1 MLWKWR
7 RRVLYHLKNGNFN
20 HTFLWSTLHRIVFIA
35 RSFTFQIRLDHLGE
49 GNDNPLQYS
58 CMENPRDGG
67 GWWAAIYG
75 VAQSQTW
82 LKWLSSSSSS
92 SKTGSSKFLEYSARE
107 YRGIWKCVAKADN
120 ATRNNQL
127 PTKVCLV
134 KAMVFPVVMYG
145 CESWTIKKAEHW
157 RIDAFEL

>member
-58 CMENPRDGG
+58 CLENPRDGG

-75 VAQSQTW
+75 VVQSRTW
-82 LKWLSSSSSS
+82 LKWLLQSW
-92 SKTGSSKFLEYSARE
+92 RE

-120 ATRNNQL
+120 ATRSNRL

-145 CESWTIKKAEHW
+145 YESWTIKKAEHW
-157 RIDAFEL
+157 RIDAFER